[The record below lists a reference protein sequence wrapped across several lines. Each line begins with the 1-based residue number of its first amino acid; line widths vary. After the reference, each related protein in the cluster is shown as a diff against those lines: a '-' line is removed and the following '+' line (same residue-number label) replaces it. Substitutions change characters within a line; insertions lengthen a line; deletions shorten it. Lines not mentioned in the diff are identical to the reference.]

1 MTAAKGFEAS
11 KKWDEQKNMQYLLH
25 KDFAIK
31 ANTLKNRFGKGCN
44 ENNFALQ
51 KKRPSAKSFSFLL
64 LDRFN
69 SGIKTI

>member
-1 MTAAKGFEAS
+1 VTAAKGFEAS
-11 KKWDEQKNMQYLLH
+11 KKWDEQRNMQYLLH

-51 KKRPSAKSFSFLL
+51 KKKTFSKIIFFLTL
-64 LDRFN
+64 R
-69 SGIKTI
+69 